1 VGEYAIWTHPDNR
14 SGTEVTVRA
23 NRFNAETQRM
33 QYRLLT
39 LRGDEFEPDGE
50 AWVDGERLRDPKFLQ
65 QQQGQAGPSLGP
77 GAGPP
82 PRPDPDAVTGTGAGA
97 KKKPSSIKVAMHVA
111 RKVVTSCWR

>member
-33 QYRLLT
+33 EYRLLT
-39 LRGDEFEPDGE
+39 LRGDEFEPGGE
-50 AWVDGERLRDPKFLQ
+50 AWVDGERLRDPTFVQQ
-65 QQQGQAGPSLGP
+65 QQQGQAGPSSGP
-77 GAGPP
+77 GAGP
-82 PRPDPDAVTGTGAGA
+82 GAGA

-111 RKVVTSCWR
+111 RKVVTSCFK

>member
-1 VGEYAIWTHPDNR
+1 ME
-14 SGTEVTVRA
+14 
-23 NRFNAETQRM
+23 
-33 QYRLLT
+33 YRLLT
-39 LRGDEFEPDGE
+39 LRGDEFEPGGE
-50 AWVDGERLRDPKFLQ
+50 AWVDGERLRDPTFVQQ

-82 PRPDPDAVTGTGAGA
+82 PRPDPDAGPGAGAGA

>member
-33 QYRLLT
+33 EYRLLT
-39 LRGDEFEPDGE
+39 LRGDEFEPGGE
-50 AWVDGERLRDPKFLQ
+50 AWVDGERLRDPTFVQQ
-65 QQQGQAGPSLGP
+65 QQQGQAGPSSGP

-82 PRPDPDAVTGTGAGA
+82 GPDPDAGLGAGA
-97 KKKPSSIKVAMHVA
+97 KKKSSSIRVAMHVA